1 MYLLADCNNFYAS
14 CERVFNPRLRNR
26 PVVVLSNNDGCVVA
40 RSNEAKA
47 LGIAMGEPFFKIKS
61 LVKQHEVA
69 VFSSNYTLYADM
81 SERVM
86 NVLQA
91 HCPHTEVYSIDEAFL
106 QLRQPGASLADQL
119 EFATTLRA
127 KVGKNTGIP
136 ISIGLAPTKTL
147 AKLANHL
154 AKKRSPEGVYPLDAN
169 SPELAELDV
178 AELWGVGPA
187 YQRRLAAVGVTRVAE
202 LAQVSEGW
210 MQKEF
215 GVVGLRLLKEIKGQA
230 CYDLEPPVES
240 RKSMVVSRSF
250 ARDVQDFPS
259 LQEALARYA
268 TRLGE
273 KLRHYEQQT
282 GAITV
287 FVWANRYK
295 APTDGSLHCSAQS
308 VELPLATSNTNE
320 LIHWAGRIA
329 HKLYR
334 PGVRYKKAGILAT
347 ALRPQNS
354 LQTNLFVDEQP
365 SLRSAQLMQTLDAI
379 NKKMGRNQV
388 YFAACGNQPQW
399 GPKAERKSK
408 RYTTC
413 WGELLRV

>member
-250 ARDVQDFPS
+250 ARR
-259 LQEALARYA
+259 ALSARVA
-268 TRLGE
+268 ASSAASRRGRIGTARRDWASSTRACST
-273 KLRHYEQQT
+273 T
-282 GAITV
+282 GACC
-287 FVWANRYK
+287 ASSCR
-295 APTDGSLHCSAQS
+295 
-308 VELPLATSNTNE
+308 
-320 LIHWAGRIA
+320 R
-329 HKLYR
+329 
-334 PGVRYKKAGILAT
+334 
-347 ALRPQNS
+347 
-354 LQTNLFVDEQP
+354 
-365 SLRSAQLMQTLDAI
+365 
-379 NKKMGRNQV
+379 
-388 YFAACGNQPQW
+388 
-399 GPKAERKSK
+399 
-408 RYTTC
+408 
-413 WGELLRV
+413 